1 MKAKILS
8 VSVALIL
15 VIASTVAAQDKQAV
29 EKAAQDKQAVEKAV
43 QEAEGSSQPQSVKTG
58 KEYLGPTADSIR
70 PYRPSNRDP
79 FRKMV
84 KPKQAKGG
92 KAVTRMLGFRRAEFK
107 QKVDQ
112 ARSRDLSE
120 PDPVSQY
127 LVNELDV
134 TGVFRDDRGFG
145 AFVRAQPTGSM
156 FFVRNGARA
165 YNGEVVRIEGDGA
178 ETGGARVMFREV
190 SYVELNGKQSPQE
203 RMVAKTPSAG
213 PKR

>member
-1 MKAKILS
+1 MKARTMLA
-8 VSVALIL
+8 VSIVLIL
-15 VIASTVAAQDKQAV
+15 AIAVSGAAQDKQAT
-29 EKAAQDKQAVEKAV
+29 EKAV
-43 QEAEGSSQPQSVKTG
+43 QQAEGSSQAQPDKTG

-79 FRKMV
+79 FRKTPT
-84 KPKQAKGG
+84 KAKQAKSA
-92 KAVTRMLGFRRAEFK
+92 KAVARLQGFSSLEVRRAEFK

-127 LVNELDV
+127 LVTELDV

-145 AFVRAQPTGSM
+145 AFVRASPTGSM
-156 FFVRNGARA
+156 FFVRNGTRV
-165 YNGEVVRIEGDGA
+165 YNGEVVRIEGDSA

-190 SYVELNGKQSPQE
+190 SYMETNGKQTPQE
-203 RMVAKTPSAG
+203 RTVVKTPAG
-213 PKR
+213 RKN